1 MFLSKD
7 NDHHEEEEDNEG
19 NRNWF
24 GILELRAKMV
34 LDESSY
40 DKKLV

>member
-7 NDHHEEEEDNEG
+7 NDHHEEEDNEG
-19 NRNWF
+19 NKNWF

-40 DKKLV
+40 DKN